1 LGSGPPLADLR
12 GQRVTLPTSERVH
25 TLLAAARR
33 IEEAGIAV
41 DDLGVRRP
49 SLDDVFL
56 SLTRETTPPR
66 PAAAPATATA

>member
-1 LGSGPPLADLR
+1 V
-12 GQRVTLPTSERVH
+12 Q

-33 IEEAGIAV
+33 IEDVGIAV

-56 SLTRETTPPR
+56 TLTRQGPTEPPAVGL
-66 PAAAPATATA
+66 AASGGERSHDVARLA